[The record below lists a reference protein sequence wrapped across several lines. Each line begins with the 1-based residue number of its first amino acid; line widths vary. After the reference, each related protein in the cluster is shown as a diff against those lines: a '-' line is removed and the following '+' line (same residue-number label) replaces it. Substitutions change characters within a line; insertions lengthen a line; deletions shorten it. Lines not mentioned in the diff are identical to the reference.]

1 MKMSENNNKI
11 IFIGKPDSSYAT
23 LIFSGFIALKYSLFL
38 IFALVLYA
46 SHLKPNSFEWTHFFF
61 LLSLNIIGI
70 LLSKRAFINLFHREI
85 WKITPNEM
93 EISLRFIIQYQNIR
107 LRASE
112 IKRVELVESVPFN
125 VENTGAPV

>member
-61 LLSLNIIGI
+61 LLSLNIIWNI
-70 LLSKRAFINLFHREI
+70 AQQKSIN
-85 WKITPNEM
+85 
-93 EISLRFIIQYQNIR
+93 Q
-107 LRASE
+107 
-112 IKRVELVESVPFN
+112 PFSS
-125 VENTGAPV
+125 